1 MNFCLSFAKLAENGL
16 VGGIVMDEHMPP
28 AAAAVRLKPAVGA
41 LAAASAICAG
51 MVAARIVY
59 MQVWTYYWLIVP
71 NLLLAWIP
79 LIASILAV
87 RTLGGG
93 RRPGIATVIWGA
105 VWLAFFPNAPY
116 LSTDIIHLRYA
127 STNGTLYYD
136 LSFNMLAAVLG
147 LALGFFSLH
156 LLHAE
161 VNRRAGQRA
170 GALFACAAIG
180 LSSVGVYLGRVQRW
194 NSWDLAVK
202 PWQIVIDAA
211 EIFRNADS
219 LIFVAAFSLYHGTMY
234 AVYYLLSSVKENGSP
249 RKKTEQ
255 NDLQ

>member
-1 MNFCLSFAKLAENGL
+1 
-16 VGGIVMDEHMPP
+16 MDERMPP
-28 AAAAVRLKPAVGA
+28 AAAAVRLKPAAGA

-59 MQVWTYYWLIVP
+59 VKEWTYYWLIVP

-79 LIASILAV
+79 LTASILAV
-87 RTLGGG
+87 RTLGDG
-93 RRPGIATVIWGA
+93 RRPGMATLVWGA

-127 STNGTLYYD
+127 GTNGSLYYD
-136 LSFNMLAAVLG
+136 LSVNMLAAMVG
-147 LALGFFSLH
+147 LALGFISLH

-161 VNRRAGQRA
+161 VNRRAGRWIGAFFA
-170 GALFACAAIG
+170 GSAIG
-180 LSSVGVYLGRVQRW
+180 LGSVGVYLGRVLRW

-211 EIFRNADS
+211 EIFRHADS
-219 LIFVAAFSLYHGTMY
+219 LLFVAAFSLYTGTMY
-234 AVYYLLSSVKENGSP
+234 VVYYLLFGGSMGNGSP